1 MALKH
6 PTNLVTKKNPTNSM
20 KKEQWIAMGVTID
33 VVVVLVPISVLC
45 YLWRTRCFRGNNAI
59 SEEERTQSTQS
70 VMCQLKT
77 EAAVVDKTNN
87 GKEDYELPLF
97 TLSSI
102 QIATSYFSFANK
114 IGEGGFGTVYK
125 GQLVNGQ
132 EIAVKR
138 LSRSSQQGLEEFR
151 NEVILIS
158 RLQHRNLV
166 RILGC
171 CAQGDERILIYEYL
185 PNKSLDS
192 FLFDETKRAL
202 LDWKIRVHIIEGIAQ
217 GLQYLHKYSRV
228 RIIHRDLKASNILLD
243 NDMNPKISDFGTARI
258 FGDNESRA
266 STKRIVGTY
275 GYMSPE
281 YALYGRFSMK
291 SDVFSFGVMMLE
303 IISGKRNTDFYMPDH
318 ASNLLGYAWD
328 LWKDGR
334 GLEVMDH
341 SLVETCSMSDI
352 MRYIQIGFLCVQESA
367 VDRPTI
373 SAVLSMLSNEMVAI
387 PAPKQPAFFA
397 IVSLNDAYTDEIA
410 KPCSV
415 NDVTISEVVSR

>member
-1 MALKH
+1 
-6 PTNLVTKKNPTNSM
+6 
-20 KKEQWIAMGVTID
+20 MG
-33 VVVVLVPISVLC
+33 VVLVTISVLC

-125 GQLVNGQ
+125 GQLVNGH

-138 LSRSSQQGLEEFR
+138 LSRSSQQGSEEFR

-334 GLEVMDH
+334 
-341 SLVETCSMSDI
+341 
-352 MRYIQIGFLCVQESA
+352 ESA

-397 IVSLNDAYTDEIA
+397 IVSLNDAYTHEIA

>member
-1 MALKH
+1 M
-6 PTNLVTKKNPTNSM
+6 T
-20 KKEQWIAMGVTID
+20 KEQWIIMGVTID
-33 VVVVLVPISVLC
+33 IVVVVVPISVLCC

-59 SEEERTQSTQS
+59 SEDEGTQSTQS

-77 EAAVVDKTNN
+77 DAAIIDKSNN
-87 GKEDYELPLF
+87 GREDYELPLF

-102 QIATSYFSFANK
+102 QIATSYFSVANK
-114 IGEGGFGTVYK
+114 IGEGGFGHVYK

-138 LSRSSQQGLEEFR
+138 LSRSSQQGSEEFR

-171 CAQGDERILIYEYL
+171 CTQGDERILIYEYL

-217 GLQYLHKYSRV
+217 GLQYLHKHSRV
-228 RIIHRDLKASNILLD
+228 RIIHKDLKASNILLD

-303 IISGKRNTDFYMPDH
+303 IISGKRNTDFYMPDR

-334 GLEVMDH
+334 GLEIMDH

-373 SAVLSMLSNEMVAI
+373 STVLSMLSNEMVAI
-387 PAPKQPAFFA
+387 LAPKQPAFFA
-397 IVSLNDAYTDEIA
+397 IVSLNDAYTDEIS
-410 KPCSV
+410 KPCSI
-415 NDVTISEVVSR
+415 NEVTISEVVSR

>member
-1 MALKH
+1 
-6 PTNLVTKKNPTNSM
+6 M
-20 KKEQWIAMGVTID
+20 KKEQWITMGVTVDI
-33 VVVVLVPISVLC
+33 VVVLVPISVLC
-45 YLWRTRCFRGNNAI
+45 YLWRTRCFRGDPKYTICNVSI
-59 SEEERTQSTQS
+59 EKS
-70 VMCQLKT
+70 
-77 EAAVVDKTNN
+77 NN
-87 GKEDYELPLF
+87 GREDYELPLF

-102 QIATSYFSFANK
+102 QIATSYFSVANK
-114 IGEGGFGTVYK
+114 IGEGGFGHVYK

-138 LSRSSQQGLEEFR
+138 LSRSSQQGSEEFR

-192 FLFDETKRAL
+192 FLFGVAIRCINVFNAKFGSDETKRAL

-291 SDVFSFGVMMLE
+291 SDVFSFGIMMLE
-303 IISGKRNTDFYMPDH
+303 IISGKKNTDFYMPDH
-318 ASNLLGYAWD
+318 ASNLLGYMEGVW
-328 LWKDGR
+328 R
-334 GLEVMDH
+334 
-341 SLVETCSMSDI
+341 
-352 MRYIQIGFLCVQESA
+352 
-367 VDRPTI
+367 
-373 SAVLSMLSNEMVAI
+373 
-387 PAPKQPAFFA
+387 
-397 IVSLNDAYTDEIA
+397 
-410 KPCSV
+410 
-415 NDVTISEVVSR
+415 